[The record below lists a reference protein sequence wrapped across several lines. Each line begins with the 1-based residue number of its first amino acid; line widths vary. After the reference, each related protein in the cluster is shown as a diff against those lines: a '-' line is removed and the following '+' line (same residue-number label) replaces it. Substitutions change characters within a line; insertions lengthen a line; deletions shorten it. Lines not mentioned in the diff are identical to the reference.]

1 MRETVF
7 ALDIGTRK
15 VAGLLMK
22 KDGEHYI
29 IQNVVLKE
37 QLPNAMQD
45 GQIHDIP
52 KVAQV
57 IKQVAQEIAVC
68 ADAPITEAAVAAAGR
83 SLKTQLGQAT
93 IKLVPNQEIS
103 AQDLNDLELS
113 AVADALDK
121 MNHYQVQ
128 TSIDTYLCVGYSII
142 QSYLDDQPIQN
153 LVGHQGYSA
162 SVDVIATFL
171 PRIVVDSLTTALRLA
186 GLEMLSLTLEP
197 IAAMN
202 AIIPQ
207 SMRMLNLALVDVG
220 AGTSDIA
227 ITAGG
232 TVKAFGMI
240 AQAGDLITKKIAE
253 HYLLDFMEAERV
265 KRMLNQKADVKC
277 TDVLGNAVEIASQEV
292 LELIRPTT
300 AQLAAEIAEEI
311 LVLNDGSPKGVIL
324 IGGGSLTPGL
334 EQEIAQQLELA
345 PNLVRIRDRSS
356 LSKVQGAE
364 DYLGPQLIT
373 PICIGCNHLDQSA
386 MSLQK
391 ITINGETVQFLR
403 LFNATVGDALLN
415 CSYNIEDLIKTN
427 RQTLTL
433 SVNQQ
438 SLTIPVSH
446 SGQPR
451 IYVNDQPA
459 FLHTEIKGGDRIE
472 IKTGDA
478 DSGTVTLKDAVDYL
492 KLTKR
497 LVINGKPV
505 TAVPQIKVNNQIQP
519 LTAVLSDGDHLVYQ
533 PIDTVAVALQAAG
546 VAVQP
551 NAIVVHVNNQPLKL
565 QGPVRVQVNG
575 EPGALEQAV
584 KDGDRIEYQ
593 PQPDTRFI
601 LADIFRVYQPEQ
613 LDQVKQVKF
622 WLNGQPAGYT
632 DYIKDGDQI
641 ELKIDHKD

>member
-253 HYLLDFMEAERV
+253 HFLLDFMEAERV

-311 LVLNDGSPKGVIL
+311 LVVNDGSPKGVIL
-324 IGGGSLTPGL
+324 IGGGSLSPGL

-472 IKTGDA
+472 I
-478 DSGTVTLKDAVDYL
+478 
-492 KLTKR
+492 
-497 LVINGKPV
+497 
-505 TAVPQIKVNNQIQP
+505 
-519 LTAVLSDGDHLVYQ
+519 
-533 PIDTVAVALQAAG
+533 
-546 VAVQP
+546 
-551 NAIVVHVNNQPLKL
+551 
-565 QGPVRVQVNG
+565 
-575 EPGALEQAV
+575 
-584 KDGDRIEYQ
+584 
-593 PQPDTRFI
+593 
-601 LADIFRVYQPEQ
+601 
-613 LDQVKQVKF
+613 
-622 WLNGQPAGYT
+622 
-632 DYIKDGDQI
+632 
-641 ELKIDHKD
+641 

>member
-1 MRETVF
+1 
-7 ALDIGTRK
+7 
-15 VAGLLMK
+15 
-22 KDGEHYI
+22 
-29 IQNVVLKE
+29 
-37 QLPNAMQD
+37 
-45 GQIHDIP
+45 
-52 KVAQV
+52 
-57 IKQVAQEIAVC
+57 
-68 ADAPITEAAVAAAGR
+68 
-83 SLKTQLGQAT
+83 
-93 IKLVPNQEIS
+93 
-103 AQDLNDLELS
+103 
-113 AVADALDK
+113 
-121 MNHYQVQ
+121 
-128 TSIDTYLCVGYSII
+128 
-142 QSYLDDQPIQN
+142 
-153 LVGHQGYSA
+153 
-162 SVDVIATFL
+162 
-171 PRIVVDSLTTALRLA
+171 
-186 GLEMLSLTLEP
+186 
-197 IAAMN
+197 
-202 AIIPQ
+202 
-207 SMRMLNLALVDVG
+207 
-220 AGTSDIA
+220 
-227 ITAGG
+227 
-232 TVKAFGMI
+232 
-240 AQAGDLITKKIAE
+240 
-253 HYLLDFMEAERV
+253 
-265 KRMLNQKADVKC
+265 MLNQKADVKC

-575 EPGALEQAV
+575 EPGALEQTV
-584 KDGDRIEYQ
+584 KDGIE
-593 PQPDTRFI
+593 
-601 LADIFRVYQPEQ
+601 
-613 LDQVKQVKF
+613 
-622 WLNGQPAGYT
+622 
-632 DYIKDGDQI
+632 
-641 ELKIDHKD
+641 